1 MRKPETIE
9 RLYLDFD
16 GFFASV
22 EQQADR
28 RLRGRPVG
36 VVPFA
41 EAGDR
46 TCVIACSR
54 EAKAYG
60 VKNVMPV
67 AEARAACPDLI
78 IVPQK
83 PDLYRRAHNALISEI
98 QSVIPV
104 DAVKSIDELTCRLD
118 DAGRRDPELLVARL
132 KSTLASNVG
141 PYITSSVGIAA
152 NRQLAKM
159 ACKAGKKSIGRYGDG
174 LMIWHPQ
181 DMPAPLLRVELEDI
195 PGIGTS
201 MARRLYRAGIQTTEQ
216 LYRLQPKHMRRIWNN
231 VTGER
236 LWYALHGYDIQA
248 PEAERG
254 MFGHGRVLPP
264 ESRSIKGAYE
274 IGRLL
279 LIKAARRLRRE
290 GYYCA
295 GIWLWLSVRDG
306 SWSGKHHL
314 PIVNDDQ
321 AILAGL
327 DALWRQVRAAWPRGT
342 TVFRIG
348 VTLYNLSKADQR
360 QLDMLLMD
368 DSRRRKAENASQ
380 AIDALNARYGRTVV
394 SHGMW
399 RPPAGGHV
407 GGKIS
412 YTRIPSAEDFW

>member
-22 EQQADR
+22 HQQLDR
-28 RLRGRPVG
+28 NLRGRPVG
-36 VVPFA
+36 VIPF
-41 EAGDR
+41 EGTDR

-54 EAKAYG
+54 EAKAFG
-60 VKNVMPV
+60 VKNVMGV
-67 AEARAACPDLI
+67 AEARAACPDI
-78 IVPQK
+78 ILVPQK
-83 PDLYRRAHNALISEI
+83 PDLYRRAHNALIAEI

-159 ACKAGKKSIGRYGDG
+159 ACKAGKKSAGHYGDG
-174 LMIWHPQ
+174 LMVWHPQ
-181 DMPAPLLRVELEDI
+181 DMPAPLLAINLEDI
-195 PGIGTS
+195 PGIGTN
-201 MARRLYRAGIQTTEQ
+201 MARRLFRAGIQTTEQ
-216 LYRLQPKHMRRIWNN
+216 LYRLQPKHMRKLWNN

-248 PEAERG
+248 PESERG
-254 MFGHGRVLPP
+254 MVGHGRVLPP
-264 ESRSIKGAYE
+264 ESRSLSGAYE

-295 GIWLWLSVRDG
+295 GVWLWLSIRDG
-306 SWSGKHHL
+306 QWSGKHHL

-327 DALWRQVRAAWPRGT
+327 DALWRQVRKDHPRGT
-342 TVFRIG
+342 TVFRIS
-348 VTLYNLSKADQR
+348 VTLYSLSRADQR

-368 DSRRRKAENASQ
+368 DRQRRRAEEASQ
-380 AIDALNARYGRTVV
+380 AIDALNARYGSTVV
-394 SHGMW
+394 SHGLW